1 MTKIEFKNLP
11 DTSTPLNASNLN
23 TLQDNVEN
31 AIDAVAASI
40 IAPDDAVSTIS
51 TNAVEN
57 QAITNYVDGEI
68 SDIQIDITNIQGY
81 ITNIQQDI
89 TDINGKLYDTGWV
102 RLTITGTSVWERDNG
117 ATPRYRAEIRRIGNL
132 VQVKGNLM
140 ANSNLSD
147 NQSVSIP
154 SAYLSQFF
162 TTEMEISGITNNS
175 NWWVDSNGVF
185 HISSSSSSYI
195 NINSCYMWVN
205 S

>member
-1 MTKIEFKNLP
+1 MTKITFKNLP

-31 AIDAVAASI
+31 AINVVAGDIPTIDSS
-40 IAPDDAVSTIS
+40 VSTSS
-51 TNAVEN
+51 TNPVEN
-57 QAITNYVDGEI
+57 QAITNYVDSEISDVNNDI
-68 SDIQIDITNIQGY
+68 SDIQNDITA
-81 ITNIQQDI
+81 
-89 TDINGKLYDTGWV
+89 INNKLYDTGWI
-102 RLTITGTSVWERDNG
+102 RLSITGTSVWERDNG

-154 SAYLSQFF
+154 SASLSQFF

-175 NWWVDSNGVF
+175 NWWIDSNGVF
-185 HISSSSSSYI
+185 HISSSSNSYI
-195 NINSCYMWVN
+195 NINSCYMFT
-205 S
+205 SS